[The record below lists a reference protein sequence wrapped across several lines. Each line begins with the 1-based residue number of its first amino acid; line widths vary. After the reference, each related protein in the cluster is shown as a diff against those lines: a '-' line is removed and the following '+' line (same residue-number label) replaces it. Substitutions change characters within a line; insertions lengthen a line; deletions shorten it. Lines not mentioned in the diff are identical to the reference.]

1 VTPSGLPPPLHAT
14 AITTFVGGRWRGAL
28 LTGGS
33 GSGKSDLALRLVA
46 RGWRLVGDDYVH
58 VWASGG
64 RLFAAPVETIAGQ
77 IEARGLGI
85 LALPHRPASRISL
98 CVDCARETVERFPV
112 PQTKAIA
119 GVTVAHMPLDIRPAS
134 AVETLALAIR
144 RL

>member
-1 VTPSGLPPPLHAT
+1 MTPTGRHPPLHAT

-28 LTGGS
+28 LMGS
-33 GSGKSDLALRLVA
+33 PGSGKSDLALRLVA

-85 LALPHRPASRISL
+85 LDLQHRPASRISL
-98 CVDCARETVERFPV
+98 RVDCVRETVERLPE
-112 PQTKAIA
+112 PQTTAIA
-119 GVTVAHMPLDIRPAS
+119 GVAVAQMALDIRPAS
-134 AVETLALAIR
+134 AVETLSLAIS

>member
-1 VTPSGLPPPLHAT
+1 MTPSGLLPPVHAT
-14 AITTFVGGRWRGAL
+14 AITTFVGGQWRGAL
-28 LTGGS
+28 LAGGS

-58 VWASGG
+58 VWVSGG

-85 LALPHRPASRISL
+85 VSVPHRPASRIFLS
-98 CVDCARETVERFPV
+98 VDCGRETVERLPG
-112 PQTKAIA
+112 PLTTSIA
-119 GVTVAHMPLDIRPAS
+119 GVAVAHMALDIRPAS
-134 AVETLALAIR
+134 AVETLALAIS